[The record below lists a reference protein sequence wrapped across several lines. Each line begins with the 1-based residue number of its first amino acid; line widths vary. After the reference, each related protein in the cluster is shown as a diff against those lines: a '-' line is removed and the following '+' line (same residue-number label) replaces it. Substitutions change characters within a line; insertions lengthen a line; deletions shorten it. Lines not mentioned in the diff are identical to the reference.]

1 MSFLYPTFFWALA
14 AIAIPVLI
22 HLFNFRRYKRI
33 AFTNVRFLK
42 EVNEETQSQQKL
54 KHLLVLISRCLA
66 IVFLVLA
73 FAQPY
78 LPGNQVQNV
87 GSTSVVGFYL
97 DNSFS
102 MNAESEAGLTLEVA
116 KNKIREALTAY
127 KENDRFFL
135 ITNNSNG
142 GNSHLLTND
151 EINAKLD
158 DISFSSTQLKSGSV
172 IQKARAYFSKA
183 PQNNRELFFIS
194 DMQTSMLNWPENHQP
209 DTSFQ
214 LYALPLQAASP
225 ANISIDSLWFS
236 SPVIQL
242 GEPLSMTVLVKNHGT
257 ENANS
262 VSVSL
267 FLNGVQKAAG
277 VIDIAAGTQQKLDL
291 DLVINEA
298 GWHSGEVK
306 IQDHPVIFDDNYY
319 FSVSVKKDIAVTGI
333 SQSNSSGFVRKLFST
348 DAYFN
353 YNAQDVNQIDYTS
366 LKKHDF
372 IVLNELEEIS
382 SGLASELQLALN
394 NGANVLFIPPSTDK
408 MLWKSWLKNFG
419 TSDVVLSTNGEY
431 KASNL
436 NVKDE
441 LFANVFE
448 KLPRNLDLPIAKKY
462 FRFINPGGGRART
475 IVGFSNQDPLVT
487 VQQVGKGR
495 LYVCAVPLQ
504 DDWSNFQRHALFVP
518 MLLRMSFYNK
528 QEFALSAFIGN
539 NDLVKVGSNITRS
552 EVGLKLKKDKFEIIP
567 EFYTRQNENFIS
579 ENGQISDAGI
589 YLLNDE
595 KNTQPIAF
603 NFNRSESEL
612 SFATEEQVEKHF
624 VGYKYTQLKSSKS
637 PLGET
642 LKKGRLGTPFWKWCI
657 LMVLIFLLFE
667 ILLLRFW
674 KRNPK
679 NIKSKLST

>member
-1 MSFLYPTFFWALA
+1 
-14 AIAIPVLI
+14 
-22 HLFNFRRYKRI
+22 
-33 AFTNVRFLK
+33 
-42 EVNEETQSQQKL
+42 
-54 KHLLVLISRCLA
+54 
-66 IVFLVLA
+66 
-73 FAQPY
+73 
-78 LPGNQVQNV
+78 
-87 GSTSVVGFYL
+87 
-97 DNSFS
+97 
-102 MNAESEAGLTLEVA
+102 
-116 KNKIREALTAY
+116 
-127 KENDRFFL
+127 
-135 ITNNSNG
+135 
-142 GNSHLLTND
+142 
-151 EINAKLD
+151 
-158 DISFSSTQLKSGSV
+158 
-172 IQKARAYFSKA
+172 
-183 PQNNRELFFIS
+183 
-194 DMQTSMLNWPENHQP
+194 MQTSMLNWQENHQP

-419 TSDVVLSTNGEY
+419 TSDVVLSNNGEY

>member
-87 GSTSVVGFYL
+87 GSTAVVGFYL

-142 GNSHLLTND
+142 GNSHLLTKD

-419 TSDVVLSTNGEY
+419 TSDVVLSNNGEY